1 MATPVEKQLPAST
14 VKEPMLGINGV
25 PMSASYPTIPPPPSD
40 DDGLTDGGARAG
52 AVAALAAPAAAA
64 RTAAPMMPPMLSF
77 YDAAFYP
84 PNDTHRAAMEM
95 QKRMQNDRVIQER
108 ARQALAE
115 KQHQQWAAEA
125 AQTTAQQAAAC
136 TAQDRNEEHDD
147 EYEEHPIEVQAR
159 LGVGGLSGKS
169 WQQWDTPELVALI
182 NAGAF
187 VGMQRQRVLKG
198 LVVSGHLTIMYITQ
212 TVDQTEVFKYLGKK
226 ASGEDGG
233 ATSRW
238 KQVMDRV
245 NNSCPERPKTKQ
257 RAIAACRGKW
267 QELMK
272 LGVAYMDGKLNNYF
286 SGRRFKHSV
295 IMQPLEAL
303 IKKIK
308 QCASERRRV

>member
-1 MATPVEKQLPAST
+1 M
-14 VKEPMLGINGV
+14 
-25 PMSASYPTIPPPPSD
+25 
-40 DDGLTDGGARAG
+40 
-52 AVAALAAPAAAA
+52 
-64 RTAAPMMPPMLSF
+64 
-77 YDAAFYP
+77 
-84 PNDTHRAAMEM
+84 
-95 QKRMQNDRVIQER
+95 
-108 ARQALAE
+108 
-115 KQHQQWAAEA
+115 
-125 AQTTAQQAAAC
+125 
-136 TAQDRNEEHDD
+136 
-147 EYEEHPIEVQAR
+147 
-159 LGVGGLSGKS
+159 
-169 WQQWDTPELVALI
+169 
-182 NAGAF
+182 
-187 VGMQRQRVLKG
+187 
-198 LVVSGHLTIMYITQ
+198 
-212 TVDQTEVFKYLGKK
+212 FKYLGKK

-308 QCASERRRV
+308 QCASERTRV